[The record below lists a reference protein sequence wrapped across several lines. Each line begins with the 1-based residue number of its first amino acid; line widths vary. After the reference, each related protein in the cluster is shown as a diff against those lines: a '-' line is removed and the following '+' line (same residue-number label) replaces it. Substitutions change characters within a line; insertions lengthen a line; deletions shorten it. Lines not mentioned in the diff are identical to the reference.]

1 MKAFVRENWYKLLI
15 GLSMLIAAT
24 GFLIFT
30 ISKTS
35 NNSSNNSSKE
45 NYPYTKEG
53 FAEWVYSRGYTNPD
67 FNGLWY
73 MDNTGTDR
81 QAKYINK
88 TFIP

>member
-30 ISKTS
+30 ISKT
-35 NNSSNNSSKE
+35 SNNSSKE